1 MKDIPGGDLVI
12 HSVMHELNEE
22 EERDYRY
29 ETGRRH
35 YSFVLVKMRLFHP
48 QDEKVLSNTDLCLA
62 LLNTNERK

>member
-1 MKDIPGGDLVI
+1 
-12 HSVMHELNEE
+12 MHELNEE

-62 LLNTNERK
+62 LLNTDERK